1 MNNTIQGV
9 KLCSFNCR
17 SLKSSFADICNLSEL
32 YEIVFIQE
40 HWLLPFELGLLNS
53 IHDDFIGIGVS
64 AVDITSDLL
73 KGRPYGGTAI
83 LYNKALVSGTN
94 VINCDEPRMCAIS
107 IDTNNGPVLICER
120 IHAN

>member
-1 MNNTIQGV
+1 MNSLLLHMIQQLNS
-9 KLCSFNCR
+9 KTLNNLC
-17 SLKSSFADICNLSEL
+17 EL
-32 YEIVFIQE
+32 YDIVLIQE
-40 HWLLPFELGLLNS
+40 HWLLPFELGLLNN